1 MIVSEALAKLFVIPR
16 LMPARA
22 SPECFYPRYKHSGT
36 DMVFQALRTRFPLRN
51 SAGMTELGL
60 LQEPA
65 PACIK
70 QGGDFY
76 NYVYS
81 IMRPLITGIMWQ
93 RAFLQV
99 IVLLLPLATG
109 CTLRGD
115 TDVYLIIESRDE
127 NGDLLPD
134 ARVIING
141 IEKGVTDGN
150 GLFSGIIK
158 TTIGRDVSL
167 KAVKD
172 NKSWKTVFKIYP
184 KIDDIKRG
192 EKRDGFEGDIKL
204 DEEVAAIAEAHQKG
218 EYRFIAI
225 LAKNN

>member
-1 MIVSEALAKLFVIPR
+1 M
-16 LMPARA
+16 
-22 SPECFYPRYKHSGT
+22 
-36 DMVFQALRTRFPLRN
+36 
-51 SAGMTELGL
+51 SA
-60 LQEPA
+60 Q
-65 PACIK
+65 
-70 QGGDFY
+70 Y
-76 NYVYS
+76 
-81 IMRPLITGIMWQ
+81 MRPLITGIMWQ

-99 IVLLLPLATG
+99 IVLLLPLVTG

-115 TDVYLIIESRDE
+115 TDINLIIESRDE
-127 NGDLLPD
+127 KGDLLPD

-184 KIDDIKRG
+184 KKIDDIKRG

-204 DEEVAAIAEAHQKG
+204 DEEVVAIAEAHQKG

-225 LAKNN
+225 LTKNN